1 MPRRAYTVN
10 EANALIPALERV
22 LSDIRQLREIIRQ
35 RTDKLQV
42 LDVLWGGKVA
52 APANP
57 DHGEYIEQR
66 GEIARAA
73 AAIERIVDGEIMTR
87 GLRFPVGGLDHGL
100 IDFPTTLDGRWVYL
114 CWRSSEPTIVAWHE
128 VDGGF
133 AGRRELTVEY
143 AARMGLTNDAALPDD
158 SMLDF

>member
-1 MPRRAYTVN
+1 MARKAFTVD
-10 EANALIPALERV
+10 EANALIPTLERV
-22 LSDIRQLREIIRQ
+22 LEDVRKLRAMISERA
-35 RTDKLQV
+35 DKLQV
-42 LDVLWGGKVA
+42 LDVLWGDQVIASG
-52 APANP
+52 NP
-57 DHGEYIEQR
+57 DHAEYSEHR
-66 GEIARAA
+66 REIARAA
-73 AAIERIVDGEIMTR
+73 AAIEALVDQEIIAR

-114 CWRSSEPTIVAWHE
+114 CWRTSEPTIMAWHE

-143 AARMGLTNDAALPDD
+143 AARMGLADSASLPDD